1 VRPDSPRLGRRLRC
15 LSRLWYDLHASDFE
29 QGVRDDIYLGIACFD
44 CVRCPDP
51 SKSDDTFFFEDLMA
65 TVGFNGL
72 TVAAFESRM
81 AAEMARLIERYGGQP
96 HVAPALRE
104 IPLSDN
110 TAVLEFGKRLLAGH
124 FEMVILLT
132 GAGTRTMV
140 EILRARYPLESI
152 KTAIARTT
160 VVARGPKPVA
170 ALKELGLTPS
180 ITVPEPNTWRD
191 ILQVLDEG
199 GSLIEVRI
207 AVQEYGVSNPDLLAA
222 LRERGA
228 QITPVPIYKWALPE
242 DTAPLRRVLDA
253 IVAGQVDVLL
263 ITNAAQI
270 DHVMQLLEQ
279 EGTTAQFKEACRK
292 KMVVASIGPTASER
306 LRHYGLPIDFEPSHS
321 KMGVLVKEAS
331 ERAHAL
337 LIPKRRMQND
347 QC

>member
-1 VRPDSPRLGRRLRC
+1 
-15 LSRLWYDLHASDFE
+15 
-29 QGVRDDIYLGIACFD
+29 
-44 CVRCPDP
+44 
-51 SKSDDTFFFEDLMA
+51 MA
-65 TVGFNGL
+65 TVCFNGL
-72 TVAAFESRM
+72 NVAAFESRM

-132 GAGTRTMV
+132 GVGTKTMI
-140 EILRARYPLESI
+140 EILQTTHSLDSVKAAL
-152 KTAIARTT
+152 ARTT
-160 VVARGPKPVA
+160 VLARGPKPVA

-191 ILQVLDEG
+191 ILQVLDER

-228 QITPVPIYKWALPE
+228 QITPVPIYKWALPN
-242 DTAPLRRVLDA
+242 DIALLRRVLDA

-270 DHVMQLLEQ
+270 DHVMQVLEQ
-279 EGTTAQFKEACRK
+279 EGTTAQFKEACK

-306 LRHYGLPIDFEPSHS
+306 LRHYDLSIDFEPSHS
-321 KMGVLVKEAS
+321 KMGTLVKETS
-331 ERAHAL
+331 QRTHVL
-337 LIPKRRMQND
+337 LQQKQSA
-347 QC
+347 

>member
-1 VRPDSPRLGRRLRC
+1 MTSPDRQIIKSHFQGLR
-15 LSRLWYDLHASDFE
+15 
-29 QGVRDDIYLGIACFD
+29 
-44 CVRCPDP
+44 
-51 SKSDDTFFFEDLMA
+51 
-65 TVGFNGL
+65 
-72 TVAAFESRM
+72 VAAFESRM

-140 EILRARYPLESI
+140 EILQTRYPLESI

-191 ILQVLDEG
+191 ILQVLDER

-222 LRERGA
+222 LRQRGA
-228 QITPVPIYKWALPE
+228 QVTQVPIYKWALPE
-242 DTAPLRRVLDA
+242 NIAPLHEVLVA
-253 IVAGQVDVLL
+253 IIAGQIDVLL
-263 ITNAAQI
+263 VTNAAQI

-279 EGTTAQFKEACRK
+279 EGKTTQFKEACK
-292 KMVVASIGPTASER
+292 KMVVASIGPTANER
-306 LRHYGLPIDFEPSHS
+306 LRSYDLPVDLEPSHP
-321 KMGVLVKEAS
+321 KMGILVKETS

-337 LIPKRRMQND
+337 LSTKR
-347 QC
+347 